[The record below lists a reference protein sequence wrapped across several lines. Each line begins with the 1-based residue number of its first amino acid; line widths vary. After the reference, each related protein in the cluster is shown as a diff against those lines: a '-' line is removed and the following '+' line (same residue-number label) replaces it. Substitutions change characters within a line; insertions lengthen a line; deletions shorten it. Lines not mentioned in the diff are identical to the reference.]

1 MVICAETAFTAYSAF
16 IIPVFHQKNNPQIM
30 NGAVPA
36 AEYFRCLIRDGRPR
50 SDGLDCE
57 NNSLSGRGCYMVRI
71 LGIFSKRTLLRR
83 SVQ

>member
-36 AEYFRCLIRDGRPR
+36 AEYFRCLIRVGRPR
-50 SDGLDCE
+50 ADGLDSE
-57 NNSLSGRGCYMVRI
+57 NNSLC
-71 LGIFSKRTLLRR
+71 KRAG
-83 SVQ
+83 